1 MTRTSKRATPDRLT
15 DALIED
21 ILAASEAELF
31 AEAKA
36 DADQG
41 AAKARAAFAR
51 ACRAAAL
58 RRVPGRQAP
67 GRRRKPPMDIRA
79 LDPATARGWLD
90 DFIAGNPETAS
101 TFASAARNSKAL
113 SDEDV
118 YGMLERLQERGVLE
132 RGGLEHGRR

>member
-1 MTRTSKRATPDRLT
+1 MTRTSKRPTDRLT
-15 DALIED
+15 DALVED
-21 ILAASEAELF
+21 ILAASGADLL

-51 ACRAAAL
+51 ACLTAAQ
-58 RRVPGRQAP
+58 RRVPGGEPSA
-67 GRRRKPPMDIRA
+67 RRKPAMDVRA
-79 LDPATARGWLD
+79 LDPETARGWLNN
-90 DFIAGNPETAS
+90 FIAGNPETAS
-101 TFASAARNSKAL
+101 KFASAARNSKGL

-118 YGMLERLQERGVLE
+118 YGMLENLQERGVLE

>member
-1 MTRTSKRATPDRLT
+1 MTRTSKRPADRLT
-15 DALIED
+15 DALVED
-21 ILAASEAELF
+21 ILAASEADLH
-31 AEAKA
+31 AEARA

-58 RRVPGRQAP
+58 RKGPQGRAP
-67 GRRRKPPMDIRA
+67 ARRRKAAMDIRA
-79 LDPATARGWLD
+79 LDPETARGWLNT
-90 DFIAGNPETAS
+90 FIAGNPETAS
-101 TFASAARNSKAL
+101 KFASAARNSKGL

-132 RGGLEHGRR
+132 RGSLEHGRR